1 MKYIRKT
8 KSNIT
13 KDFLLELLFE
23 RGIIDKHRPSE
34 NFFRPNAEN
43 LLNPNLLDN
52 IGDAA
57 KLFLEHIKKGSRIYV
72 VVDPDV
78 DGYTSSAVLI
88 NYMSE
93 VLKPLFPDFTV
104 EYHIPE
110 GKAHGLATII
120 DVFTETDNRICDL
133 IILPDSSSN
142 DYAEHK
148 TLKSLGY
155 DTIVLDHHLSPSYSE
170 DAIVV
175 NNQLSEMYENKELS
189 GVGIVYKFLKVCD
202 DHLKIAAAD
211 QYLDLVALGQISDM
225 MSMMTLENRYICDY
239 GLSHVNN
246 NLFKMF
252 IEKQEYSLGSDP
264 LNQIGVAMYITPLIN
279 ALIRVGTQVQ
289 KEDLFKAFVD
299 SDEIVPSTKR
309 GEKGLTETIGTQTVR
324 NCVNARVKQNR
335 EKAKALDYLSIQI
348 SNDCLDDNKILIL
361 NADELDISNN
371 LTGLCAMGV
380 AANYKKPT
388 MLGRSCSDNYFRG
401 SIRCQDGTELKD
413 FRQFLL
419 DSKYMEYVE
428 G

>member
-34 NFFRPNAEN
+34 NFFRPNAGN

-88 NYMSE
+88 NYMNE

-120 DVFTETDNRICDL
+120 DIFTETDNRICDL

-175 NNQLSEMYENKELS
+175 NNQLSEVYENKELS
-189 GVGIVYKFLKVCD
+189 GVGVVYKFLKVCD
-202 DHLKIAAAD
+202 DYLKIAAAD
-211 QYLDLVALGQISDM
+211 QYLDLVALGQVSDM

-246 NLFKMF
+246 KLFRMF
-252 IEKQEYSLGSDP
+252 IEKQEYSLGSEP

-335 EKAKALDYLSIQI
+335 EKAKALDFLSIQI

-361 NADELDISNN
+361 NADELDISNS

-388 MLGRSCSDNYFRG
+388 MLGRSCGDGYFRG

>member
-1 MKYIRKT
+1 MKYVRKT

-23 RGIIDKHRPSE
+23 RGIIDKHQPSE
-34 NFFRPNAEN
+34 HFFRPSSEN

-57 KLFLEHIKKGSRIYV
+57 KLFLEHIKKGSQIYV

-175 NNQLSEMYENKELS
+175 NNQLSERYENKELS

-289 KEDLFKAFVD
+289 KEDLFKAFID

-324 NCVNARVKQNR
+324 NCVNARVKQNK

-361 NADELDISNN
+361 NADELDISNS

-388 MLGRSCSDNYFRG
+388 MLGRSCNDYFRG

>member
-88 NYMSE
+88 NYMNE

-110 GKAHGLATII
+110 GKAHGLEAII
-120 DVFTETDNRICDL
+120 DMFTETDNRICDL

-148 TLKSLGY
+148 VLKSLGY
-155 DTIVLDHHLSPSYSE
+155 DTIVLDHHLSPYYSE

-189 GVGIVYKFLKVCD
+189 GVGVVYKFLKVCD
-202 DHLKIAAAD
+202 DHLKVDAAD
-211 QYLDLVALGQISDM
+211 RYLDLVALGQVSDM

-246 NLFKMF
+246 KLFKMF
-252 IEKQEYSLGSDP
+252 IEKQEYSLGSEP

-289 KEDLFKAFVD
+289 KERLFKAFVD

-324 NCVNARVKQNR
+324 NCVNARAKQNR
-335 EKAKALDYLSIQI
+335 EKDKALDFLSIQI

-361 NADELDISNN
+361 NADELDISNS

-388 MLGRSCSDNYFRG
+388 MLGRSCSDGYFRG